1 MLEKEFVTKINSIH
15 GKAYVVGGWVRDS
28 IRGVT
33 PKDKDYVITGVREE
47 DFNELFPQAIKVG
60 KSFPVYLLEIN
71 GESCEIAFAR
81 RERKTGVGYKGFEVS
96 FEKSIC
102 ITDDLYRRDTTMNSI
117 ALDLQTLELIDPFQ
131 GKQHIAEQKI
141 FPTSHHFKDD
151 PIRALRV
158 ARQSA
163 QFNFSIDE
171 STIMLMKECREEL
184 MSEPKERLFNELAKA
199 LESNKP
205 SLFFLA
211 LKRANLL
218 DITYPQIYALIGQ
231 SQPVKY
237 HPEGDAFNHT
247 MDVVDRVSERNSS
260 VEVRFAA
267 LAHDLGKGLTPKE
280 KLPTHHMHDVL
291 GLDAIKALDQHVGL
305 PNKWIACAEFTIQHH
320 MRVAKLKQK
329 GKIVDFILELYK
341 NPIGNKG
348 FSDIVL
354 IDKGGTPD
362 CLLNFDKYITA
373 IRAVKGNHAP
383 SELEGKEIG
392 DWIRQQRIRVYS
404 QQKGILRCS
413 SFEDR

>member
-1 MLEKEFVTKINSIH
+1 MLEKEFVRKINSIY
-15 GKAYVVGGWVRDS
+15 GEAYIVGGWVRDS
-28 IRGVT
+28 IRGVV
-33 PKDKDYVITGVREE
+33 PKDKDYVITGVLEG

-60 KSFPVYLLEIN
+60 KSFPIYLLEVN
-71 GESCEIAFAR
+71 GESCEIAFAK
-81 RERKTGVGYKGFEVS
+81 RERKTGIGYNGFEVS
-96 FEKSIC
+96 FDKSIC
-102 ITDDLYRRDTTMNSI
+102 IAEDLYRRDTTMNSI

-141 FPTSHHFKDD
+141 VPTSHHFKDD

-171 STIMLMKECREEL
+171 STILLMKECREEL
-184 MSEPKERLFNELAKA
+184 ISEPKERLFNELDKA
-199 LESNKP
+199 LQSNKP

-211 LKRANLL
+211 LERANLL

-231 SQPVKY
+231 SQPAQY

-247 MDVVDRVSERNSS
+247 MDVVDRVSDLSS
-260 VEVRFAA
+260 RVEVRFAA

-291 GLDAIKALDQHVGL
+291 GLDAIKAFDQHIGL
-305 PNKWIACAEFTIQHH
+305 PNKWIACAEFAIQHH

-329 GKIVDFILELYK
+329 GKIVDFILALHK
-341 NPIGNKG
+341 NSIGDKG

-354 IDKGGTPD
+354 IDKGSTPD

-373 IRAVKGNHAP
+373 IMTVKGNHAP
-383 SELEGKEIG
+383 SALQGKEIG
-392 DWIRQQRIRVYS
+392 DWIRQQQIRAYS
-404 QQKGILRCS
+404 QQKKILRCTP
-413 SFEDR
+413 FDDQ